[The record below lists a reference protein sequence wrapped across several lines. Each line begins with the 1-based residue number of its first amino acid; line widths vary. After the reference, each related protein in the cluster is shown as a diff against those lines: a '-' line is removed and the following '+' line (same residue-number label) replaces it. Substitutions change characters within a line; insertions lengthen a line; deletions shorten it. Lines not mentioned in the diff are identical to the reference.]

1 MRQFQNYLNA
11 ISVYSYHRYVIQTLI
26 LVSFILLTGISTHQA
41 HANFESTDSS
51 AVAACPANHKMYY
64 IGANAPTSTQ
74 EFPVVSLPLNWT
86 AGNTSR
92 DFTFTE
98 ASGNKIFN
106 ISFSSII
113 EKNNVQGAPPFYG
126 SINGSTSSA
135 INLVHDSISTVNN
148 HILNISTNRS
158 VSKVGYK
165 IQDVDSL
172 TSSVIVGYFFGLP
185 IYRDRTP
192 YAEQVDVSANGG
204 RLTFNSLF
212 HTANNPA
219 PNTSVVTA
227 IEGQNCSTGECD
239 IDASWG
245 YKAANSVLELRHNN
259 TINQTSA
266 PHAVGYSNFYFCL
279 APPKVLVKKVLAGN
293 RVNDSNTNRDQFELS
308 INRGTTVVNAVTT
321 TGSGSAVTNNNN
333 RNAVSIAEN
342 TSYTIT
348 EKVINGANGTTL
360 GEIANYNAS
369 YTCTNAT
376 TGSTTVMPTADMT
389 YNAAN
394 KTRSFTLSN
403 AAFGDEITCTI
414 TNTPIDNYTFTG
426 YVFNDN
432 GGIVENNSTS
442 LDTNT
447 KYDISSR
454 FTGNTDYFN
463 GVFDSSSEVG
473 IGTTAGLSVSLTDCK
488 GNNISTV
495 APNSNPQTQL
505 NSPLGQFKFTVSAS
519 AIANLTTKEVCLV
532 QVEPDPWTFSVDTT
546 PNIRKIS
553 LAAGKFDYKTDGSR
567 NLDFGEVKA
576 NYASLVLIKSQH
588 VNDCDINANYDGI
601 SFSTAEIN
609 DIEPG
614 RCIAYK
620 IDAYNRG
627 HVDLKD
633 VQITDELRQT
643 PVKSVFRLPY
653 PKASSSSVYDNTE
666 SLPTGTIVS
675 KIFNLDKPTGTS
687 ATKAT
692 LYFNTKYG
700 TTNGSNP

>member
-1 MRQFQNYLNA
+1 MRQFHKFLATIDSYFYRRYLQQMLTIVA
-11 ISVYSYHRYVIQTLI
+11 VLLFS
-26 LVSFILLTGISTHQA
+26 LVSGPVF
-41 HANFESTDSS
+41 ANPFANNIPASGPN
-51 AVAACPANHKMYY
+51 ACPANHKMYF
-64 IGANAPTSTQ
+64 IGASAPESMPD
-74 EFPVVSLPLNWT
+74 FPVVSLPLNWT
-86 AGNTSR
+86 AGNSSR
-92 DFTFTE
+92 NFIFTE
-98 ASGNKIFN
+98 TSGNKTFN
-106 ISFSSII
+106 INFSSIVD
-113 EKNNVQGAPPFYG
+113 KNNSEGTPPFFG
-126 SINGSTSSA
+126 SITGSTSSA
-135 INLVHDSISTVNN
+135 INLVHNSTSTVNN
-148 HILNISTNRS
+148 HVLNISTNRS
-158 VSKVGYK
+158 VSKAGYK

-172 TSSVIVGYFFGLP
+172 ISNVVVGSIFGFP
-185 IYRDRTP
+185 IRANRTP

-219 PNTSVVTA
+219 PNTSIVTA

-245 YKAANSVLELRHNN
+245 YKAANSVLGLRHNN
-259 TINQTSA
+259 TINQTSG

-279 APPKVLVKKVLAGN
+279 APPKIIVNKLLDGN
-293 RVNDSNTNRDQFELS
+293 RVDGDDQFRIELRRTD
-308 INRGTTVVNAVTT
+308 NNAFVEAFTT
-321 TGSGSAVTNNNN
+321 TGSNDVVTDNTTTVTTLTEGVKYT
-333 RNAVSIAEN
+333 VSEQI
-342 TSYTIT
+342 
-348 EKVINGANGTTL
+348 INGNLLDYQTT
-360 GEIANYNAS
+360 
-369 YTCTNAT
+369 YTCSNAT
-376 TGSTTVMPTADMT
+376 TGTDVIFSSGEMPIN
-389 YNAAN
+389 NAG
-394 KTRSFTLSN
+394 TRRTFEINN
-403 AAFGDEITCTI
+403 ASYGDEITCNV

-432 GGIVENNSTS
+432 GGIAENNSAN

-447 KYDISSR
+447 KSDISSR

-614 RCIAYK
+614 NCIAYR

-633 VQITDELRQT
+633 VQITDELQQT
-643 PVKSVFRLPY
+643 PVKSVFHLPY
-653 PKASSSSVYDNTE
+653 PKGSSSSVYDNTG
-666 SLPTGTIVS
+666 SLPMGTIVS

-700 TTNGSNP
+700 TSNSNTP

>member
-1 MRQFQNYLNA
+1 MRQSQKILQAND
-11 ISVYSYHRYVIQTLI
+11 IYSYHRYLQLILTLI
-26 LVSFILLTGISTHQA
+26 GILLFSFI
-41 HANFESTDSS
+41 NSS
-51 AVAACPANHKMYY
+51 AFANPFATPDNFDAASCPTGHKKYTIANT
-64 IGANAPTSTQ
+64 ASTAPSLNSWIAGETSQT
-74 EFPVVSLPLNWT
+74 
-86 AGNTSR
+86 
-92 DFTFTE
+92 FTFE
-98 ASGNKIFN
+98 ENSGNKAFTIN
-106 ISFSSII
+106 FSSLIDA
-113 EKNNVQGAPPFYG
+113 NNSYGTVPFYG
-126 SINGSTSSA
+126 SINDASSNA
-135 INLVHDSISTVNN
+135 INLVHNSTRVQTDHMLDISVN
-148 HILNISTNRS
+148 RP
-158 VSKVGYK
+158 VSKIGYK
-165 IQDVDSL
+165 IQDLDS
-172 TSSVIVGYFFGLP
+172 TTTRFF
-185 IYRDRTP
+185 RRTP
-192 YAEQVDVSANGG
+192 YIEQVDVSADNG
-204 RLTFNSLF
+204 RLTFNDIF
-212 HTANNPA
+212 HNINPQR
-219 PNTSVVTA
+219 NIVTA
-227 IEGQNCSTGECD
+227 KEGENCDTGQCT
-239 IDASWG
+239 IDATWS
-245 YKAANSVLELRHNN
+245 YKAANSVVNLAHSNELRE
-259 TINQTSA
+259 TRGS
-266 PHAVGYSNFYFCL
+266 HATGYSDFYFCL

-293 RVNDSNTNRDQFELS
+293 RVNDSDTNRDQFELS

-432 GGIVENNSTS
+432 GGIAENNSAN

-447 KYDISSR
+447 KYDISST
-454 FTGNTDYFN
+454 FTGNNNYFN
-463 GVFDSSSEVG
+463 GKFEREIEQG
-473 IGTTAGLSVSLTDCK
+473 IYASGLQVRLTDCDGGTNIAGTTAKNVSD
-488 GNNISTV
+488 
-495 APNSNPQTQL
+495 APAT
-505 NSPLGQFKFTVSAS
+505 LGQFKFTVPAS
-519 AIANLTTKEVCLV
+519 ALAGKSRVCLV
-532 QVEPDPWTFSVDTT
+532 QTEPSAWKDSGFSVDTT
-546 PNIRKIS
+546 SNSREVT
-553 LAAGKFDYKTDGSR
+553 LVNGTLDYKTENDGSR

-601 SFSTAEIN
+601 FSTSEI
-609 DIEPG
+609 DGIEPG

-627 HVDLKD
+627 HVDIRD
-633 VQITDELRQT
+633 VQITDELKQT
-643 PVKSVFRLPY
+643 PVKSVFHLPY
-653 PKASSSSVYDNTE
+653 PKGSSSAIYDNTG
-666 SLPTGTIVS
+666 SLPMGTTIVS

-700 TTNGSNP
+700 TTQSN

>member
-1 MRQFQNYLNA
+1 MRQSHKFLEAIDMSFYRRYGHQMLIMVGLLLFFMFSRQALANPFATPDNFDAASCPTGHKKYAIANTASTAPSLNSW
-11 ISVYSYHRYVIQTLI
+11 I
-26 LVSFILLTGISTHQA
+26 
-41 HANFESTDSS
+41 
-51 AVAACPANHKMYY
+51 
-64 IGANAPTSTQ
+64 
-74 EFPVVSLPLNWT
+74 
-86 AGNTSR
+86 AGERSR
-92 DFTFTE
+92 TFTFNE
-98 ASGNKIFN
+98 SSGNKTFTINFPLL
-106 ISFSSII
+106 IDA
-113 EKNNVQGAPPFYG
+113 NNSYGTVPFYG
-126 SINGSTSSA
+126 SINDASSNA
-135 INLVHDSISTVNN
+135 INLVHNSTQVQTDLMLDISVN
-148 HILNISTNRS
+148 RP

-165 IQDVDSL
+165 IQDLDS
-172 TSSVIVGYFFGLP
+172 TTVRVRVGGILFPRYE
-185 IYRDRTP
+185 YRAP
-192 YAEQVDVSANGG
+192 YIEQVDVSADNG
-204 RLTFNSLF
+204 RLTFNDIF
-212 HTANNPA
+212 HNINPQR
-219 PNTSVVTA
+219 NIVTA
-227 IEGQNCSTGECD
+227 KEGENCSTGQCT
-239 IDASWG
+239 IDATWG
-245 YKAANSVLELRHNN
+245 YQIANKALNLAHSNEKRE
-259 TINQTSA
+259 TSGS
-266 PHAVGYSNFYFCL
+266 HATGYSDFYFCL

-293 RVNDSNTNRDQFELS
+293 RVNDSDTNRDQFELS

-432 GGIVENNSTS
+432 GGIVENNSS
-442 LDTNT
+442 NLDTNT
-447 KYDISSR
+447 KSDISSR
-454 FTGNTDYFN
+454 FTGNTNYFN

-519 AIANLTTKEVCLV
+519 AIANLTTKEVCLE

-601 SFSTAEIN
+601 FSTSKI
-609 DIEPG
+609 DGIEPG

-627 HVDLKD
+627 HVDIRD
-633 VQITDELRQT
+633 VQITDELKQT
-643 PVKSVFRLPY
+643 PVKSVFHLPY
-653 PKASSSSVYDNTE
+653 PKGSSSAIYDNTG
-666 SLPTGTIVS
+666 SLPMGTIVS

-700 TTNGSNP
+700 TTNGNNP